1 MLVKVA
7 IERGEFQ
14 LQFHGNV
21 ILRAELAYP
30 VRPENVPPEEYF
42 EGTKLELEGVVNPK
56 LITCTLD
63 HEWEFVETPK
73 FIRDRCIQIPL
84 HKVVPPH
91 ITVWFKRFFNS
102 ESTTVD
108 KPESYFVVHGDV
120 ENQLWQQYLRSP
132 WEFCHHLHNHKFYT
146 LPLRYG

>member
-73 FIRDRCIQIPL
+73 FIRDRCIQVRLCAQSQRFESSAQIL
-84 HKVVPPH
+84 KHPH
-91 ITVWFKRFFNS
+91 TDTVAQS
-102 ESTTVD
+102 CSTTHYCMVQT
-108 KPESYFVVHGDV
+108 FF
-120 ENQLWQQYLRSP
+120 QLGI
-132 WEFCHHLHNHKFYT
+132 HNGGQT
-146 LPLRYG
+146 